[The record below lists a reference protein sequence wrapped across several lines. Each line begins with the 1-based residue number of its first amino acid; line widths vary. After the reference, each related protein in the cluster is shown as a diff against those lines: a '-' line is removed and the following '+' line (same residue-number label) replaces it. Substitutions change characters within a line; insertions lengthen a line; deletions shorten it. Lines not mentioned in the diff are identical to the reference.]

1 MAARQYRRDRGPAGL
16 FVIDSGYLPSRA
28 RADIALI
35 RRVSDKP
42 VRFLMTTH
50 WHFDHNNGASAYRD
64 AYPGVT
70 LLAERNT
77 ARWIELNQ
85 EYWKALSTAAAS
97 PRRAAIAELAPEV
110 AAKRRAELAELETL
124 EVVKPTFLFDG
135 RLSLDFEGTPIEIE
149 DRGRANSP
157 NDATIWLPRE
167 RILFAGDIL
176 VRSPL
181 PYVGASWPVHWV
193 SVLRDLEAVPAAAIV
208 PGHGPVQTD
217 HAYTRS
223 VRELL
228 EATLERVEALVAGR
242 TQPRRGTR
250 HARPRRRTQAR
261 ARLEWPCS
269 ERTTTGP
276 TRDERSRSARSWA
289 SADKAGSDC
298 SARAPDLLPIRSTS
312 SSSDGSGGF
321 SENSPDASKRC
332 VPKAPPFSLPLI
344 EYWSFSG
351 GPLLRTTPKNWCA
364 MRIAEAVT
372 GTSITDSPNAGTVP
386 LASLT
391 PVANVFPCSSILT

>member
-1 MAARQYRRDRGPAGL
+1 MGPVTVKESRLLPPVEESMQPARTSHWLGLALAAAASLAPLAAQSADDVVASDDGARMLRIAGNVYVIEHDDATDEWPHGNTGVIVGRTGL

-35 RRVSDKP
+35 RRISDKP
-42 VRFLMTTH
+42 VRLLMTTH

-64 AYPGVT
+64 AYPGVA

-85 EYWKALSTAAAS
+85 EYWKALSTAEGS
-97 PRRAAIAELAPEV
+97 PRRAAMAELAPEV
-110 AAKRRAELAELETL
+110 AAKRRAEIAELETL

-208 PGHGPVQTD
+208 PGHGPVQAD

-228 EATLERVEALVAGR
+228 EATLERVEALVRAGR
-242 TQPRRGTR
+242 SLAEVQDMLALDDQRQRVPDWNGPAVSADDWTYT
-250 HARPRRRTQAR
+250 RRTLAER
-261 ARLEWPCS
+261 AFM
-269 ERTTTGP
+269 G
-276 TRDERSRSARSWA
+276 
-289 SADKAGSDC
+289 
-298 SARAPDLLPIRSTS
+298 IR
-312 SSSDGSGGF
+312 GQGG
-321 SENSPDASKRC
+321 
-332 VPKAPPFSLPLI
+332 L
-344 EYWSFSG
+344 
-351 GPLLRTTPKNWCA
+351 
-364 MRIAEAVT
+364 
-372 GTSITDSPNAGTVP
+372 
-386 LASLT
+386 
-391 PVANVFPCSSILT
+391 